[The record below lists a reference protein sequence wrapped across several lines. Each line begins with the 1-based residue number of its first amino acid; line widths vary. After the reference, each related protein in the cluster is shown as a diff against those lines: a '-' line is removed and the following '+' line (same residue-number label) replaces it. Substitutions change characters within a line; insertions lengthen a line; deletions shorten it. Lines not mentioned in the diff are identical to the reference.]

1 VTTSRT
7 STLGARLKQYRMAA
21 GLTQEELA
29 ERARLSV
36 RAIGDLER
44 GVRQAPHKDTLA
56 LLIEALGLSD
66 ADSTVL
72 QEAARQSRRPDST
85 ILPATTSSG
94 TLPSGRYGPLTLLI
108 GRERE
113 GAAIA
118 HLLTRG
124 DTRLLTLTG
133 PAGIGKTRL
142 AQQMAMDLSGTFAD
156 GIVFVSLVAVGEHT
170 LVIPAISQALG
181 LREEVGPPLLNQI
194 QSYLAGR
201 ELLLVLDNFEHV
213 VGAAPDIAA
222 VLAACPKV
230 KMLVT
235 SRTTLRVRG
244 EQQFVVPPLDTPDLA
259 HLPALEDLAQYAA
272 VALFVRRV
280 HDVRPT
286 FTLTPEIAPI
296 IAAITVRLDGLPLA
310 IELAAARIKVLS
322 PEALLARLDA
332 SLSLLTRG
340 SIDLPE
346 RQQTMRRAIAWSY
359 DLLSEHERR
368 LLRRLAVFVGGWT
381 LEAAEAICDDSHGQG
396 PTILDRLAGLV
407 DKSLVVP
414 GEDGDGE
421 PRFRLLEL
429 IREYALEQLV
439 ASGEE
444 AAVRQRHSEFYL
456 AFSESAERYLR
467 GNSQT
472 IWFDRLEEEH
482 ANLRAALVWAQ
493 ESGTLDLGLRLATS
507 LWWFWQVRG
516 HMREGRTWLEK
527 LLSMESCADEEK
539 EMGLRAEALRAAGN
553 LAWCQAEYDLAAEF
567 LKDSLTLNRRVG
579 NTNGEAHALDTL
591 GLVADERGDW
601 DLAVTLFEEALALFR
616 AAQDKNNVAM
626 VYNNLAVVADR
637 RQQYASAVELYEKSL
652 ELNREV
658 GDRRSIAL
666 TLNNLGEALRAQ
678 GDLQRAAALME
689 DSLALYQEL
698 GDKDGMSGALNNLGD
713 VLHEQGDLKR
723 AIGLYRRGITIAHE
737 IGVKWS
743 LLSLL
748 EGAAHLAYDLGLVTG
763 AARLFALATE
773 LCTNVQ
779 MSRSIGG
786 QADYDS
792 NVARVRAQ
800 LGEEAFAAEWEAGRS
815 MTAVEAETLVAE
827 LDSFASNRPES
838 GRAEPLEPGDH
849 RLSYTAARYQKD
861 QDEPA

>member
-7 STLGARLKQYRMAA
+7 ITLGARLKHYRMAA

-29 ERARLSV
+29 ERAKLSV

-56 LLIEALGLSD
+56 LLIEALCLSD
-66 ADSTVL
+66 ADGAL
-72 QEAARQSRRPDST
+72 LRDAARRSRRSAST
-85 ILPATTSSG
+85 ALPPTTPSSNPG
-94 TLPSGRYGPLTLLI
+94 SGIPGLLTLLI

-118 HLLTRG
+118 HLLTREE
-124 DTRLLTLTG
+124 TRLLTLTG

-142 AQQMAMDLSGTFAD
+142 AQQVAMDLLDSFAD
-156 GIVFVSLVAVGEHT
+156 GIVFVSLVSVGDHT
-170 LVIPAISQALG
+170 LVIPAISLALG
-181 LREEVGPPLLNQI
+181 LREEVGPSLLDQV
-194 QSYLAGR
+194 QSYLADR

-213 VGAAPDIAA
+213 VGAAPAVAA
-222 VLAACPKV
+222 LLAACPKV

-235 SRTTLRVRG
+235 SRTTLLIRG

-272 VALFVRRV
+272 VALFVRRA

-286 FTLTPEIAPI
+286 FTLTSENAPTV
-296 IAAITVRLDGLPLA
+296 AAITVRLDGLPLA
-310 IELAAARIKVLS
+310 IELAAARIKLLS

-340 SIDLPE
+340 SVDLPE

-359 DLLSEHERR
+359 DLLAEHERR

-381 LEAAEAICDDSHGQG
+381 LEAAEAICDDSHRQEL
-396 PTILDRLAGLV
+396 TILDRLAGLV

-414 GEDGDGE
+414 GEDDDGE

-429 IREYALEQLV
+429 IHEYALEQLA

-444 AAVRQRHSEFYL
+444 AVVRQRHAEFYFG
-456 AFSESAERYLR
+456 FSESAEKNLH
-467 GNSQT
+467 GDAQAT
-472 IWFDRLEEEH
+472 WFERLEEEH
-482 ANLRAALVWAQ
+482 ANLRAALDWA
-493 ESGTLDLGLRLATS
+493 EASGAIDLGLRLATS

-516 HMREGRTWLEK
+516 HLHEGRSRLER
-527 LLSMESCADEEK
+527 LLSLESCPDGEK
-539 EMGLRAEALRAAGN
+539 GIIVRAEALRALGN
-553 LAWCQAEYDLAAEF
+553 LAWCQADYERAAKF
-567 LKDSLTLNRRVG
+567 LEDSLALNRSVG
-579 NTNGEAHALDTL
+579 NSSGEAHALDTL
-591 GLVADERGDW
+591 GLIADERGDW

-616 AAQDKNNVAM
+616 VADDKNHIAM
-626 VYNNLAVVADR
+626 VYNNLAVVAYR
-637 RQQYASAVELYEKSL
+637 RQQHASAVELYEKSL

-658 GDRRSIAL
+658 GDRWSIAL
-666 TLNNLGEALRAQ
+666 TLSNLGEVLRAQ
-678 GDLQRAAALME
+678 GDLQSAAALME

-698 GDKDGMSGALNNLGD
+698 GDKDVVSGALNNLGD

-723 AIGLYRRGITIAHE
+723 AIALYRQGITIAHE

-748 EGAAHLAYDLGLVTG
+748 EGAACLADDLGLVTQ
-763 AARLFALATE
+763 AARLFALAME
-773 LCTNVQ
+773 LREKAQ
-779 MSRSIGG
+779 MSRSLGN
-786 QADYDS
+786 QAHYDS
-792 NVARVRAQ
+792 NVAHVRACM
-800 LGEEAFAAEWEAGRS
+800 GEEAFVAEWEAGRS
-815 MTAVEAETLVAE
+815 MTAAEAETLVAE
-827 LDSFASNRPES
+827 LDYFASNQPE
-838 GRAEPLEPGDH
+838 
-849 RLSYTAARYQKD
+849 
-861 QDEPA
+861 